1 MTAFV
6 LLFPNVHYFPHLC
19 IKSKHNYTKQ
29 YQKIKAFGKYTNE
42 SSTLPLYEKISTL
55 EGLISMVKNVSGA
68 NNLKSSQNPLC
79 HQLVI

>member
-6 LLFPNVHYFPHLC
+6 PFVSRCTWFSTLC
-19 IKSKHNYTKQ
+19 IKSKHNYTKW

-68 NNLKSSQNPLC
+68 NNLKSSQNPLASN
-79 HQLVI
+79 IM